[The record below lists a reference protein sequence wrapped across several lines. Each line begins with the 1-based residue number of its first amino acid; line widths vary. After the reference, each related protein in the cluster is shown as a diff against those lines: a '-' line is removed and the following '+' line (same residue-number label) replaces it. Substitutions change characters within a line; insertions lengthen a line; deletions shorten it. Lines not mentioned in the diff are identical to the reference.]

1 VGLKV
6 CFVSSYPPNRARL
19 SEYAENLITEL
30 AKRQDIEKIFV
41 LADKAEDT
49 QLSTQNPKVEV
60 MRVWSADK
68 PLSIFRIL
76 YYAKKLRPDVL
87 HFNVHFQSYG
97 KKRLAN
103 FVGFMLV
110 PLSRLLGLKTVVLL
124 HNLGEK
130 VDLRKVNMR
139 PSFVNRA
146 GIQVATKMLLSAQTT
161 VVPVQSYAE
170 FIKGKYHKR
179 NVCYIPHGTAAY
191 NDPGALH
198 KEKRILMFGH
208 MGPSKGLP
216 VILNAF
222 RQISQ
227 DYPNIALVVAG
238 NSHPNYPHYLNEF
251 KKTAPPNTRFLGYV
265 PEQKLQGVF
274 ESADV
279 VVLPYRTATG
289 TSGVF
294 HMACG
299 YGKPV
304 VASDLPEIRELVS
317 LGASALLV
325 PSGDSDALKN
335 ALLEALFN
343 EEVASKMSLRNL
355 FFAKKESWS
364 TVAKAYTDLYLT
376 LNNLK
381 PVPQTVEA
389 PKEEMFVAIPNAPQP
404 IYEQPHKPKTRD
416 LPTSET
422 LPPPLFKGAKQE
434 FNL

>member
-1 VGLKV
+1 LGLKV

-19 SEYAENLITEL
+19 SEYAENLVAEL
-30 AKRQDIEKIFV
+30 AKRPDVEKIFV
-41 LADKAEDT
+41 LADKAKDT
-49 QLSTQNPKVEV
+49 QTALKNPKIEV
-60 MRVWSADK
+60 IRAWNVDK

-130 VDLRKVNMR
+130 VDLRKVNMN

-161 VVPVQSYAE
+161 VVPVQSYAT
-170 FIKGKYHKR
+170 FITAQHHKT
-179 NVCYIPHGTAAY
+179 NVKYIPHGTTAY
-191 NDPGALH
+191 SDSGTMH
-198 KEKRILMFGH
+198 REKRILMFGH

-216 VILNAF
+216 IVIEAF
-222 RQISQ
+222 RKISQ
-227 DYPNIALVVAG
+227 EHRNTALIVAG
-238 NSHPNYPHYLNEF
+238 NSHPNYPHYLDNF
-251 KKTAPPNTRFLGYV
+251 KKTAPANTRFIGYV
-265 PEQKLQGVF
+265 PEQKLLTVF

-279 VVLPYRTATG
+279 VVLPYLTATG

-325 PSGDSDALKN
+325 PSGDADALKN

-343 EEVASKMSLRNL
+343 EELSSKMSLRNL
-355 FFAKKESWS
+355 FFAKKENWS
-364 TVAKAYTDLYLT
+364 TVAKAYTDLYFT
-376 LNNLK
+376 INNLK
-381 PVPQTVEA
+381 PAAQPAEE
-389 PKEEMFVAIPNAPQP
+389 PKEEMFVAIPNEPHP
-404 IYEQPHKPKTRD
+404 IYEQPHKQKNRD
-416 LPTSET
+416 LPVS
-422 LPPPLFKGAKQE
+422 G
-434 FNL
+434 

>member
-1 VGLKV
+1 MGLKV

-19 SEYAENLITEL
+19 SEYAENLVTEL
-30 AKRQDIEKIFV
+30 AKQPNIEKIIV
-41 LADKAEDT
+41 LADKAQDA
-49 QLSTQNPKVEV
+49 QPALKNPKIEV
-60 MRVWSADK
+60 IRAWTVDK

-76 YYAKKLRPDVL
+76 YYAKKFRPDVL

-103 FVGFMLV
+103 FVGFLLV

-130 VDLRKVNMR
+130 VDLRKVNMN

-161 VVPVQSYAE
+161 VVPVQSYKR
-170 FIKGKYHKR
+170 FITTQHHKT
-179 NVCYIPHGTAAY
+179 NVKYIPHGTTAY
-191 NDPGALH
+191 SDPGTMH

-216 VILNAF
+216 IVIEAF
-222 RQISQ
+222 RKISQ
-227 DYPNIALVVAG
+227 EHRNTALIVAG
-238 NSHPNYPHYLNEF
+238 NSHPNYPAYLDSF
-251 KKTAPPNTRFLGYV
+251 KKTAPVNTRFLGYV
-265 PEQKLQGVF
+265 PEQKLSTVF

-279 VVLPYRTATG
+279 VVLPYLTATG

-304 VASDLPEIRELVS
+304 VASDLPEIRELVN

-325 PSGDSDALKN
+325 PSGDADALKK

-343 EEVASKMSLRNL
+343 EEIASKMSLHNL
-355 FFAKKESWS
+355 FFAKKENWN
-364 TVAKAYTDLYLT
+364 TVAKAYTDIYIT

-381 PVPQTVEA
+381 PAAQPIEE
-389 PKEEMFVAIPNAPQP
+389 PKEEMFVAIPNTPHP
-404 IYEQPHKPKTRD
+404 IYEQPHKQITRD
-416 LPTSET
+416 LPTS
-422 LPPPLFKGAKQE
+422 G
-434 FNL
+434 

>member
-19 SEYAENLITEL
+19 SEYAENLVAEL
-30 AKRQDIEKIFV
+30 AKRQDIERIFV

-49 QLSTQNPKVEV
+49 QAAPQNPKVEV
-60 MRVWSADK
+60 IRAWSADK

-110 PLSRLLGLKTVVLL
+110 PLSRLLGFKTVVLL

-170 FIKGKYHKR
+170 FIKTKYRKENIR
-179 NVCYIPHGTAAY
+179 YIPHGTAAY
-191 NDPGALH
+191 SDPGAMH

-216 VILNAF
+216 IILKAF
-222 RQISQ
+222 RKISQ
-227 DYPNIALVVAG
+227 EYPNIALVVAG
-238 NSHPNYPHYLNEF
+238 NSHPNYPHYLDEF
-251 KKTAPPNTRFLGYV
+251 KRTAPVNTRFLGYV
-265 PEQKLQGVF
+265 PEQKLSDVF

-279 VVLPYRTATG
+279 VVLPYMTATG

-304 VASDLPEIRELVS
+304 VASDLPEIRELVDI
-317 LGASALLV
+317 GASALLV
-325 PSGDSDALKN
+325 PSGDADALKDD
-335 ALLEALFN
+335 LLEVLFN
-343 EEVASKMSLRNL
+343 EDLASKMSLRNL

-364 TVAKAYTDLYLT
+364 TVAKAYTDIYLT
-376 LNNLK
+376 LNNQK
-381 PVPQTVEA
+381 PSPQIAEE
-389 PKEEMFVAIPNAPQP
+389 PKEEMFVAIPNAPYP
-404 IYEQPHKPKTRD
+404 IYEQPHKSKTRN
-416 LPTSET
+416 LPSSDAPT
-422 LPPPLFKGAKQE
+422 PLFKGAK
-434 FNL
+434 

>member
-19 SEYAENLITEL
+19 SEYAETLVSEL
-30 AKRQDIEKIFV
+30 AKRQDIEKIYV
-41 LADKAEDT
+41 LADKTKDT
-49 QLSTQNPKVEV
+49 QLSPKNTKIEV
-60 MRVWSADK
+60 IRAWSADK

-76 YYAKKLRPDVL
+76 YYANKLKPDVL

-103 FVGFMLV
+103 FAGFLLV

-170 FIKGKYHKR
+170 FIRSKYHKG
-179 NVCYIPHGTAAY
+179 NIKYIPHGTTSY
-191 NDPGALH
+191 SESGVLH

-208 MGPSKGLP
+208 MGSSKGLP
-216 VILNAF
+216 VILKAF
-222 RQISQ
+222 KQISQ

-238 NSHPNYPHYLNEF
+238 NSHPNYPHYLDDF
-251 KKTAPPNTRFLGYV
+251 KKAAPANTRFLGYI
-265 PEQKLQGVF
+265 PEEKLSSVF

-279 VVLPYRTATG
+279 VVLPYLTATG

-304 VASDLPEIRELVS
+304 VASDLPEIRELVDC
-317 LGASALLV
+317 GASALLV
-325 PSGDSDALKN
+325 PSGDADALKN
-335 ALLEALFN
+335 ALLETLFK
-343 EEVASKMSLRNL
+343 EDLASKMSLRNL

-364 TVAKAYTDLYLT
+364 TVAKAYTDIYLT
-376 LNNLK
+376 LNNQK
-381 PVPQTVEA
+381 TAPQSVEE
-389 PKEEMFVAIPNAPQP
+389 PREEMFVAIPNTPQP
-404 IYEQPHKPKTRD
+404 IYEHPHKSKTRD
-416 LPTSET
+416 LPVSET
-422 LPPPLFKGAKQE
+422 LPPPLFKGAK
-434 FNL
+434 

>member
-19 SEYAENLITEL
+19 SEYAENLVSEL
-30 AKRQDIEKIFV
+30 AKRPDIEKIVV
-41 LADKAEDT
+41 LADKADT
-49 QLSTQNPKVEV
+49 EYAPSNPKIEV
-60 MRVWSADK
+60 FRAWSADK
-68 PLSIFRIL
+68 PFSIFKIL

-110 PLSRLLGLKTVVLL
+110 PLSKLLGLKTVVLL

-130 VDLRKVNMR
+130 VDLRKVNMK

-161 VVPVQSYAE
+161 VVPVQSYAA
-170 FIKGKYHKR
+170 FIKAKYHKKS
-179 NVCYIPHGTAAY
+179 VEYIPHGTAAY
-191 NDPGALH
+191 SDHGVMH

-216 VILNAF
+216 IVIEAF
-222 RQISQ
+222 RKISEEHR
-227 DYPNIALVVAG
+227 NTALIVAG
-238 NSHPNYPHYLNEF
+238 NSHPNYPYYLDSF

-265 PEQKLQGVF
+265 PEQKLSTVF
-274 ESADV
+274 ECADV

-304 VASDLPEIRELVS
+304 VASDLPEIRELVN

-364 TVAKAYTDLYLT
+364 TVAKAYTDLYLA

-381 PVPQTVEA
+381 PAA
-389 PKEEMFVAIPNAPQP
+389 PVAEEQKEEMFVAIPNAPQP
-404 IYEQPHKPKTRD
+404 IYEQTHKPKTREI
-416 LPTSET
+416 PASET
-422 LPPPLFKGAKQE
+422 LPPSLFKAG
-434 FNL
+434 N